1 MSALYGPRPDQV
13 IAIASRTRA
22 ELASHA
28 CAPAAQLAG
37 LTARAHA
44 KAGRLAAARTE
55 LGQAGQIL
63 AKTAPD
69 SGFFGFPE
77 RELLMYQSGV
87 LTSIGDPAAFDAQTA
102 ALDSYP
108 ADDPM
113 DRPLIRLDW
122 ARHLAARARDPHAAA
137 QTAIT
142 AITDLPAPLRVPLLI
157 TQAKTL
163 TPVIAAISPQ
173 AASQYHEE
181 LTALTA

>member
-13 IAIASRTRA
+13 ITIAGRTRA

-44 KAGRLAAARTE
+44 KADRLAAARTE
-55 LGQAGQIL
+55 LDQARQIL

-113 DRPLIRLDW
+113 DRPLIRLDR
-122 ARHLAARARDPHAAA
+122 ARHLATQARDPHAAA

-157 TQAKTL
+157 TQAKPL
-163 TPVIAAISPQ
+163 TPVIAAISPH